1 METPSSTRRIT
12 RSQSGSV
19 SQKAKQEE
27 APSSRSRN
35 KGNHDRAVLQDITND
50 SPINGV
56 ATEKTPLSSAIKYAA
71 LPKRTPG
78 SGEALLRGQVKILLE
93 KVEEEAELVNK
104 LSNRLSAPFFPCLGI
119 LPVSPGLLAAPTPAN
134 TPQISTICQVK
145 NGGKEEASVDLPM
158 INQVADSV
166 KHEESVGF
174 QESVINRALL
184 FDSPN
189 KPEVSDVS
197 SNASSSV
204 IINQGTVVCSS
215 CDENWS
221 IQANASAYT
230 DHEEDDSEEFE
241 EVEEEGDG
249 DKQEEEEE
257 EEGDYLDELC
267 EGMKKITVE
276 DKVLKLPEFT
286 GKHTRFIYNSY
297 DEIEGEEEIV
307 ASRKALSPS
316 VMLLKGLPV
325 PEGKHLRFLEAE
337 EEEE

>member
-56 ATEKTPLSSAIKYAA
+56 ATEKTPLSSAIKHTA

-104 LSNRLSAPFFPCLGI
+104 LSNRLSAPVFPCLGI
-119 LPVSPGLLAAPTPAN
+119 LPISPGLLAAPTPAN
-134 TPQISTICQVK
+134 TPQIFTICQVK

-158 INQVADSV
+158 VAESV
-166 KHEESVGF
+166 EHEESVGF
-174 QESVINRALL
+174 QESAINRALLFDL

-189 KPEVSDVS
+189 KPEVSDLS

-230 DHEEDDSEEFE
+230 DDEEDDSEEFE
-241 EVEEEGDG
+241 EEEEGDG
-249 DKQEEEEE
+249 EKQEEKG
-257 EEGDYLDELC
+257 GDYLDELC

-286 GKHTRFIYNSY
+286 GKHTRFIYNSD
-297 DEIEGEEEIV
+297 DEIEGEEEEEEIG

-325 PEGKHLRFLEAE
+325 PEGKHLRFHE
-337 EEEE
+337 EEEEEE